1 MPTNIKVGMYQ
12 PPFTQGDENC
22 TYMLV
27 YIDDKI
33 VQFLDEEEK
42 FICQVSYEEL
52 RGVMAII
59 AAEQEK
65 THLRIQAHIK
75 KN

>member
-1 MPTNIKVGMYQ
+1 MPTNIKAGMYQ